1 MGMSMWDRDVRL
13 PKVHFDEPLKVEG
26 TAFLET
32 VRDGH
37 LNRSDGEFG
46 LGVVKVLEAI
56 SKSMEQGG
64 SPTRVKI

>member
-1 MGMSMWDRDVRL
+1 
-13 PKVHFDEPLKVEG
+13 VEG

-32 VRDGH
+32 VRDGY

-56 SKSMEQGG
+56 SISMEQGG
-64 SPTRVKI
+64 IPTPVTG